1 MTYDYGVLNRL
12 VSKDTGEELLTVSY
26 TYNSNGNLIRAER
39 ANREPRIAYDG
50 MSQLIKSEERE
61 EGRPTAA
68 TTYLYDPAGN
78 RLQMEILADG
88 EKLTVNYTY
97 SEYENA
103 CKSQ

>member
-50 MSQLIKSEERE
+50 MSQLIKSEKKE
-61 EGRPTAA
+61 EEKPTAA
-68 TTYLYDPAGN
+68 TIYLYD
-78 RLQMEILADG
+78 
-88 EKLTVNYTY
+88 LTN
-97 SEYENA
+97 NGL
-103 CKSQ
+103 